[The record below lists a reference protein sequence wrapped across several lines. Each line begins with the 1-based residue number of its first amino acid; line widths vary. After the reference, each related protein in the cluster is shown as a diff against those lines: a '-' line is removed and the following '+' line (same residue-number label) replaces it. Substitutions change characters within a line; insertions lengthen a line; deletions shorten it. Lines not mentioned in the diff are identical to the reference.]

1 MSPVFVALQSGE
13 SDWLYV
19 LESVDSFNRVLV
31 EIGLDDFGEK
41 EESQTRTLI
50 HGQRWGREEENNGD
64 NICLKQWRRECET
77 LANV

>member
-50 HGQRWGREEENNGD
+50 HGQR
-64 NICLKQWRRECET
+64 
-77 LANV
+77 